1 MTNISNVNNSLLQSQ
16 LTNIQLRNAIDYK
29 VASKTLDVARNQG
42 DMVIKLLEQAAEVAQ
57 AAPSD
62 KPVLTMGALVSGLGQ
77 NLDIRG

>member
-1 MTNISNVNNSLLQSQ
+1 M
-16 LTNIQLRNAIDYK
+16 AG
-29 VASKTLDVARNQG
+29 KTLDVARNQG

>member
-1 MTNISNVNNSLLQSQ
+1 MMNISNVNNSLLQSQ
-16 LTNIQLRNAIDYK
+16 LANIQLRNAIDYK
-29 VASKTLDVARNQG
+29 VASKTLDVAHNQG

-62 KPVLTMGALVSGLGQ
+62 KLILTMGALVSGLGQ